1 MATAG
6 TLLTRAS
13 RQLLSGT
20 VEERNKLAATVTSS
34 DTTLTFTY
42 DVGGIRPGAVI
53 ELESELCYVWEAT
66 TSTKT
71 AVVERGYLG
80 STAAAHTSGT
90 AVTVNPRFPRSQM
103 LDALNADIDDL
114 SSTMNG
120 LFRVVAVNVDYN
132 GSDRQINVTS
142 ATSIIELMDVRLRY
156 MEDDFPFV
164 RGVRLQ
170 RDMPTA
176 DFASGFSVVLD
187 DAVMA
192 GTLRI
197 RYKAPFVRAASESS
211 DITSYC
217 YVPAT
222 CEDILEMGVA
232 IRMMGAREVKR
243 NFIESQSDTRRPE
256 EVPPRAI
263 SESISNLQRMRR
275 DRITAE
281 AARLKAQY
289 PQQFRR

>member
-6 TLLTRAS
+6 TLLTRAA

-20 VEERNKLAATVTSS
+20 AEERNKLAATVTDS
-34 DTTLTFTY
+34 DTSLTFSY
-42 DVGGIRPGAVI
+42 DIGGIRAGSVI
-53 ELESELCYVWEAT
+53 EVESELCYVWEANA
-66 TSTKT
+66 STKT
-71 AVVERGYLG
+71 AVVERGHLG
-80 STAAAHTSGT
+80 STAAAHTSGK
-90 AVTVNPRFPRSQM
+90 AVTVSPRFPRSQM
-103 LDALNADIDDL
+103 FDMLNAEIDDL
-114 SSTMNG
+114 SSSVNG
-120 LFRVVAVNVDYN
+120 LFRVVTTNVDYN
-132 GSDRQINVTS
+132 GSDRQINIDG
-142 ATSIIELMDVRLRY
+142 ATSVLELMDVRLRY
-156 MEDDFPFV
+156 MDDDFPYI

-211 DITSYC
+211 DLTTYC

-222 CEDILEMGVA
+222 CEDIIEAGVMVR
-232 IRMMGAREVKR
+232 IMNAREIKR
-243 NFIESQSDTRRPE
+243 NFIESQSDTRRAE

-263 SESISNLQRMRR
+263 QESAANLQRLRR
-275 DRITAE
+275 ERIIAE